1 MFRSTLVGLSLLGML
16 LPAPCVAAAQAGPA
30 AGLIAA
36 DVALRQGG
44 FLLGQAVDAQ
54 GVPLAGKPVSI
65 RQQGNEV
72 VATTTDP
79 AGYFL
84 VKGLRGGT
92 YEIAV
97 GEARGIFR
105 LWAAGT
111 APPSAEEGAL
121 VVTGDMPV
129 RGQGGPIGFWLSKPW
144 VVASAVAAAVAV
156 PVAIHNHRVARLS
169 SP

>member
-16 LPAPCVAAAQAGPA
+16 LPAPCVAAVQAGRA
-30 AGLIAA
+30 AGPIGA
-36 DVALRQGG
+36 DVALRPGG

-54 GVPLAGKPVSI
+54 GAPVAGKPVSI

-97 GEARGIFR
+97 GESQGVFR

-121 VVTGDMPV
+121 VVAGAAPV
-129 RGQGGPIGFWLSKPW
+129 RGQGGPIGYWLSKPW
-144 VVASAVAAAVAV
+144 VIAGGVAAAVAV